1 MRRATLSIVLSAAFL
16 SLACATTQPKK
27 VATTGPQATFPRSSI
42 AAVLGHKD
50 ELQLTGEQ
58 VRRLQDLDDQLE
70 RQNAA
75 LRQEAEKRQSQGSSP
90 SGAFGR
96 GMGGRSRGGTG
107 GRSMGG
113 TRSAPSTANGPKSVE
128 ERIDDNDTNAYL
140 EAEKVLT
147 EAQRARAMEIAS
159 KFRQERWDRRH
170 AARKPSN
177 E

>member
-16 SLACATTQPKK
+16 PLACATAQPKK
-27 VATTGPQATFPRSSI
+27 VASTAPQAPFPRSSI
-42 AAVLGHKD
+42 AAVLQHQD

-75 LRQEAEKRQSQGSSP
+75 LRQEAEKRQSQGPSSG
-90 SGAFGR
+90 GAFGR
-96 GMGGRSRGGTG
+96 GMGGRSRGAAG

-113 TRSAPSTANGPKSVE
+113 TRSAPSTATGPKSAE
-128 ERIDDNDTNAYL
+128 ERMDDNDTSAYL

-159 KFRQERWDRRH
+159 RFRQERWDRRH
-170 AARKPSN
+170 AARKPSDQ
-177 E
+177 